1 MLFKLTKMRAYMKSV
16 GAYNQMFY
24 YLYLLL
30 FVIKVEFVH
39 FDQNFD

>member
-1 MLFKLTKMRAYMKSV
+1 MLFKLTKMRAMH
-16 GAYNQMFY
+16 NRIFY

-30 FVIKVEFVH
+30 FVIKVEFVR